1 MLIQANEEKW
11 TYTESLYFT
20 FIGILTVG
28 MSEKIDCRWLNLFGV
43 SSSSFRVWR
52 LPAQPRQ
59 HFNRAPGHNRRHHF
73 DGDLQKLLLLKSIT

>member
-28 MSEKIDCRWLNLFGV
+28 MSEKIDCRWLNLKFFEFQG
-43 SSSSFRVWR
+43 
-52 LPAQPRQ
+52 LETTGPAQTT
-59 HFNRAPGHNRRHHF
+59 
-73 DGDLQKLLLLKSIT
+73 L